1 MSAATVVIGRIG
13 RPHGIHGAVHARA
26 SGPTLATIGPGETLE
41 VRGRDG
47 GAARRLVLA
56 SRAGLPDQPILA
68 FEGLASRDEA
78 AALVGAEIAVDGE
91 RVARP
96 DDPDTFFVHELVGCR
111 VLLGERPLGTVGE
124 VLAAPANDILEV
136 ATEGEV
142 LLVPFTADAVTG
154 LDVPGRVIVLRADLF
169 GDG

>member
-1 MSAATVVIGRIG
+1 MVVIGRIG

-26 SGPTLATIGPGETLE
+26 SGPTLATIGPGEAVE
-41 VRGRDG
+41 VRAPG
-47 GAARRLVLA
+47 GGVRRLVLA

-68 FEGLASRDEA
+68 FEELASRDEA
-78 AALVGAEIAVDGE
+78 AALAGAEIAVDDA

-111 VLLGERPLGTVGE
+111 VLLGDRPLGTVRE
-124 VLAAPANDILEV
+124 VLAAPANDVLEV
-136 ATEGEV
+136 ATDSEV

-154 LDVPGRVIVLRADLF
+154 LDVAGRSIALRADLF